1 MGARTRDDSV
11 IARAAARTG
20 TSAPPPDAH
29 ARAEGVSRRRL
40 LTTTFSAAALAAV
53 TTYAATESVA
63 RGPQKHSPTYR
74 VSPRPE
80 LVRDRRAS
88 RVIWRGCPA
97 ERLIALTFDDGP
109 DPRWTPL
116 VLDLLARHGAQAT
129 FFMLGSHVVAHPE
142 VARAVVAAGHE
153 VASHGWD
160 HKDMTVLE
168 QEALMADMRRT
179 HDAIVE
185 HTGASPVL
193 VRPPWGRID
202 SPGLFAASELGYDV
216 ALWSHHLPT
225 DGAAAKVDHDIA
237 TASPGMVVLC
247 HDGRGTPAESL
258 FVEVERLVETLTA
271 DGYSF
276 VTISDMLDAAEAP
289 ARS

>member
-1 MGARTRDDSV
+1 MTRAS
-11 IARAAARTG
+11 
-20 TSAPPPDAH
+20 
-29 ARAEGVSRRRL
+29 EGVSRRRL
-40 LTTTFSAAALAAV
+40 LTTTLSAAAVA
-53 TTYAATESVA
+53 AATTFAATDSVA
-63 RGPQKHSPTYR
+63 RGPQKHGPTYR

-80 LVRDRRAS
+80 LEHDRRAS
-88 RVIWRGCPA
+88 RVIWRGCPSA
-97 ERLIALTFDDGP
+97 RLVALTFDDGP
-109 DPRWTPL
+109 DPRWTPM
-116 VLDLLARHGAQAT
+116 VLDLLGRHDARAT
-129 FFMLGSHVVAHPE
+129 FFMLGSHVVAHPG

-168 QEALMADMRRT
+168 QEPLMADMRRT
-179 HDAIVE
+179 HEAIVE
-185 HTGASPVL
+185 HVGVTPAL

-225 DGAAAKVDHDIA
+225 EGAAAKVDRDIA
-237 TASPGMVVLC
+237 TASPGMVILC

-258 FVEVERLVETLTA
+258 FVEVERLVATLTA

-276 VTISDMLDAAEAP
+276 VTVSEMLDAAEAP